1 MNRRFRLSHA
11 ASADLD
17 DIWVYVA
24 QEGSEGAAN
33 RLIDSLTERFPVLL
47 QMPQSGRKRDEVR
60 RCLRSH
66 PVGNYVIYYREM
78 KTGIEIVRVI
88 HGARDVAKAFE

>member
-1 MNRRFRLSHA
+1 MNRRFRLSQA

-17 DIWVYVA
+17 DTWVYVA
-24 QEGSEGAAN
+24 QQGSESAAN
-33 RLIDSLTERFPVLL
+33 RLIDSITERFPVLL

-60 RCLRSH
+60 SGLRSH
-66 PVGNYVIYYREM
+66 PVSNYVIYYRKM

>member
-1 MNRRFRLSHA
+1 MNRRC
-11 ASADLD
+11 
-17 DIWVYVA
+17 
-24 QEGSEGAAN
+24 G
-33 RLIDSLTERFPVLL
+33 
-47 QMPQSGRKRDEVR
+47 
-60 RCLRSH
+60 LRSH

>member
-33 RLIDSLTERFPVLL
+33 RLIDSIAERFSILL

-60 RCLRSH
+60 SGLRSH
-66 PVGNYVIYYREM
+66 PVGSYVIYYREM
-78 KTGIEIVRVI
+78 RTGIEIVRVI
-88 HGARDVAKAFE
+88 HGARDVARAFE

>member
-1 MNRRFRLSHA
+1 MNRRFRLSQA

-17 DIWVYVA
+17 DLWVYVA

-33 RLIDSLTERFPVLL
+33 RLIDSITRRFPVLL

-60 RCLRSH
+60 SGLRSH

>member
-1 MNRRFRLSHA
+1 MNRRFRLSQA

-17 DIWVYVA
+17 DIWVYVV

-33 RLIDSLTERFPVLL
+33 RLIDSITGRFPVLL

-60 RCLRSH
+60 SGLRSH

-88 HGARDVAKAFE
+88 HGARDVAKTFE

>member
-1 MNRRFRLSHA
+1 MNRRFRLSQA

-24 QEGSEGAAN
+24 QDGSGGAAN
-33 RLIDSLTERFPVLL
+33 RLIDSIAERFPILL

-60 RCLRSH
+60 RGLRSH
-66 PVGNYVIYYREM
+66 PVGSYVIYYREM

>member
-1 MNRRFRLSHA
+1 MNRRFRLSQA

-24 QEGSEGAAN
+24 DA
-33 RLIDSLTERFPVLL
+33 V
-47 QMPQSGRKRDEVR
+47 QSG
-60 RCLRSH
+60 LRSH

-78 KTGIEIVRVI
+78 KSR
-88 HGARDVAKAFE
+88 